1 MKGILW
7 ATIAIIIPSFVFFYG
22 YRRARG
28 TSPQQFAGEINGR
41 KIPLHE
47 YLSSLRWVKTVALMQ
62 YGKQFENIAKFLNL
76 EEEAWKNVILLEHAK
91 LKSIKVSDDELAS
104 LIKTL
109 QIFHK
114 DGKFDKET
122 YRNVLLYA
130 LNVSPDYFED
140 GLRKSLCISRLR
152 HSVTDGVEVSH
163 QELKQHY
170 RFLNEKVKVKYILF
184 RSKDFEKEV
193 NMTEKQ
199 IRDYFESHRE
209 EFREP
214 PKVKFQYSFLKPA
227 GEEIHVPDSEIE
239 DYYSIN
245 IERYKNPEDENKTI
259 PLKKV
264 KDKIKNEIQNKKALE
279 KAEEDGE
286 ELLSML
292 EEGEKTWRDLPVKE
306 TDFLGKNSKAN
317 LPQKC
322 IDTAFSLETGETSNL
337 IRTKDS
343 FYIIKLVEK
352 KESHMPENFKD
363 VTKKIEEKL
372 KETESKKLARSKAEK
387 LLTRLEEQKKK
398 KKTIQL
404 AFSSVAKE
412 YSKEVMDTDFFT
424 RNGYIKGLGMV
435 PEFRYEAFT
444 LSENKFSSLASVQSG
459 FCVLIF
465 QERKDIEED
474 KFEEEKAQFKSALL
488 SEKREMAF
496 QDWFWLLK
504 EKSRASHYQNIEKR
518 Q

>member
-1 MKGILW
+1 MLKTMRRRMKGILW

-47 YLSSLRWVKTVALMQ
+47 YLSCLRWVKTIALMQ

-104 LIKTL
+104 LIRTL
-109 QIFHK
+109 PIFHK
-114 DGKFDKET
+114 DGKFDRET
-122 YRNVLLYA
+122 YKNVLLYA

-152 HSVTDGVEVSH
+152 HSVTDGINISH
-163 QELKQHY
+163 QELKQRY
-170 RFLNEKVKVKYILF
+170 RFLNEKVKIKYVLF

-193 NMTEKQ
+193 SMTEKQ

-214 PKVKFQYSFLKPA
+214 PKVKFQYTFLKPA
-227 GEEIHVPDSEIE
+227 GKEI
-239 DYYSIN
+239 
-245 IERYKNPEDENKTI
+245 
-259 PLKKV
+259 
-264 KDKIKNEIQNKKALE
+264 DKIKDELQNKKAME

-292 EEGEKTWRDLPVKE
+292 EEGEKKWRDLPVKE
-306 TDFLGKNSKAN
+306 TDFLGKNSEAEN

-322 IDTAFSLETGETSNL
+322 IDTAFSLEIGETSNL
-337 IRTKDS
+337 LRTKDG
-343 FYIIKLVEK
+343 FYIIKLVKK
-352 KESHMPENFKD
+352 KESHLPESFKD

-387 LLTRLEEQKKK
+387 LLTRLPQSH
-398 KKTIQL
+398 
-404 AFSSVAKE
+404 FSSVAKE
-412 YSKEVMDTDFFT
+412 YSKEIMDTDFFT

-435 PEFRYEAFT
+435 PEFRHEAFT
-444 LSENKFSSLASVQSG
+444 LSENRSSSLASVPSG

-465 QERKDIEED
+465 QERKGIEED

-496 QDWFWLLK
+496 QDWLWLLK
-504 EKSRASHYQNIEKR
+504 EKSKASYYQNIEKR

>member
-22 YRRARG
+22 YRRTRG
-28 TSPQQFAGEINGR
+28 TSPQQFAGEIDGR

-47 YLSSLRWVKTVALMQ
+47 YLSCLRWVKTVALMQ

-76 EEEAWKNVILLEHAK
+76 EEEAWKNTILLRHAK
-91 LKSIKVSDDELAS
+91 LESIKVSDDELAS
-104 LIKTL
+104 LIRTL
-109 QIFHK
+109 PIFHK
-114 DGKFDKET
+114 DGKFNKET
-122 YRNVLLYA
+122 YKNVLLYA
-130 LNVSPDYFED
+130 LNVSPDYFEE

-152 HSVTDGVEVSH
+152 HNVTDGVKVSH

-170 RFLNEKVKVKYILF
+170 RFLNEKVKIKYVLF

-193 NMTEKQ
+193 SMTEKQ

-214 PKVKFQYSFLKPA
+214 PKVKFQYILLKPA
-227 GEEIHVPDSEIE
+227 GEEIHVTDSEIE
-239 DYYSIN
+239 DYYSTN
-245 IERYKNPEDENKTI
+245 IERYKNPEDKNKTI

-264 KDKIKNEIQNKKALE
+264 KGEIKDELQNKKAME
-279 KAEEDGE
+279 KVEEDGE

-292 EEGEKTWRDLPVKE
+292 EEGEKKWRDLPVKE
-306 TDFLGKNSKAN
+306 TDFMGKNSKVEN

-322 IDTAFSLETGETSNL
+322 IDTSFSLEIGETSNL
-337 IRTKDS
+337 LRTKDG
-343 FYIIKLVEK
+343 FYITKLVEK
-352 KESHMPENFKD
+352 KESHLPENFKD
-363 VTKKIEEKL
+363 VIKKIEEKL
-372 KETESKKLARSKAEK
+372 KGTESKKLARSKAEK
-387 LLTRLEEQKKK
+387 LFTRLEDQKKK
-398 KKTIQL
+398 KKTIQSH
-404 AFSSVAKE
+404 FSSVAKE

-435 PEFRYEAFT
+435 PEFRHEAFT
-444 LSENKFSSLASVQSG
+444 LSENKPSSLAAVPSG

-474 KFEEEKAQFKSALL
+474 KFEEEKSQLKAALL
-488 SEKREMAF
+488 SQKREMAF

-504 EKSRASHYQNIEKR
+504 EKSKASYYQR
-518 Q
+518 